1 MDNENL
7 IASLTT
13 LIDKNDP
20 ILINLGGP
28 VKQVEIKRVPAR
40 CNKNDIKENTNPKRR
55 TSALESPFDKSQFT
69 SVKNLLSEITMNGR
83 RNLDTK
89 GLVKNN
95 TIDNVKGKRKEVLIF
110 EDEIK
115 EENEFDECD
124 IQPHVNPTTRQQCKK
139 LLNVIQL
146 PKDKEC
152 TFAPNI
158 NAIRKS
164 SAGRK
169 LQEYLKKN
177 PYERLSKMIDTKVL
191 NEKAEDGSLKGSL
204 NMKEAFEKRNS
215 KKQIV
220 LNNVKGEVSK
230 KITRR
235 GSPKINEK
243 TEESAPRHESRL
255 RNCHRRMSPNKNEEH
270 GSWFYPK
277 PNHCSRNTK
286 SPSMHVKQTF
296 DGRKAN
302 VSPSGII
309 RL

>member
-1 MDNENL
+1 MNNENL

-20 ILINLGGP
+20 ILVSLGGV
-28 VKQVEIKRVPAR
+28 VKEAEVQRVPMR
-40 CNKNDIKENTNPKRR
+40 TNKNDSKENINPKRR
-55 TSALESPFDKSQFT
+55 ASALEPPFDKSQFT
-69 SVKNLLSEITMNGR
+69 SVKNLLNEISMNGR
-83 RNLDTK
+83 RNSDTK
-89 GLVKNN
+89 GLVKNY
-95 TIDNVKGKRKEVLIF
+95 TTDNIKDNRKEVLIF

-124 IQPHVNPTTRQQCKK
+124 MQPHVNPTTRQQCKK
-139 LLNVIQL
+139 VLEVIQV

-152 TFAPNI
+152 TFAPNV
-158 NAIRKS
+158 NPIRKS

-169 LQEYLKKN
+169 LQEYLKKD
-177 PYERLSKMIDTKVL
+177 PYERLSKMVDTKVL
-191 NEKAEDGSLKGSL
+191 NEKTEDATLKGSL
-204 NMKEAFEKRNS
+204 NIKEVFEKRNN

-220 LNNVKGEVSK
+220 LNNVKGEVNK
-230 KITRR
+230 KIPRR

-243 TEESAPRHESRL
+243 TEESGTKHDSRL
-255 RNCHRRMSPNKNEEH
+255 RNCHRRVSPNRNQEH

-277 PNHCSRNTK
+277 TNHYSRNAK

-296 DGRKAN
+296 DGRKVN
-302 VSPSGII
+302 GSPAGII